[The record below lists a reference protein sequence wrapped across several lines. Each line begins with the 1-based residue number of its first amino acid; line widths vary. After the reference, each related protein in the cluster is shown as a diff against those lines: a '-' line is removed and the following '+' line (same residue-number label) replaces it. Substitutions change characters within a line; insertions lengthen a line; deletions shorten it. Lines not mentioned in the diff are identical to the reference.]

1 MAKNEDDQLWSMES
15 KLTITRRTISS
26 LHNCK
31 LRSQWWRTDTSLY
44 FLQMIP
50 MKYLHCYFD
59 PMFARWRRINSRVDW
74 QQAIRMR
81 MKRSGRSWNLLT
93 IFLEQFSL
101 MGSRSTTTT
110 SIWRCLLLIWSSAL
124 GSTWTGEQRTKRN
137 GRSGWAWGLSW
148 SVREYCEGT
157 MFGDLIV
164 ENKLQRQTEDFSNII
179 ISTKYQYSSE
189 VGQEGGV
196 MIDDN
201 AGVSWWCQ
209 RVPIMIRNTFYF
221 DENARSPRFSPSGTW
236 LSTTTSVGLR
246 SVLTPSGWSLAMSW
260 VLEKRL
266 KALPSTI
273 LTQWTSEYWSF

>member
-31 LRSQWWRTDTSLY
+31 LRSQWWRTDTSLQMINSLY
-44 FLQMIP
+44 FFQMIP
-50 MKYLHCYFD
+50 MKYLHCYFN

-148 SVREYCEGT
+148 SGREYCEGT
-157 MFGDLIV
+157 MFGDLTV

-179 ISTKYQYSSE
+179 ISIKYQYSSE

-196 MIDDN
+196 VIDDD

-209 RVPIMIRNTFYF
+209 RVPMMIRNTFYF
-221 DENARSPRFSPSGTW
+221 DELSQKWRFGRQEGGVTIDDDTGVSW
-236 LSTTTSVGLR
+236 
-246 SVLTPSGWSLAMSW
+246 WSLFIS
-260 VLEKRL
+260 RI
-266 KALPSTI
+266 T
-273 LTQWTSEYWSF
+273 Y

>member
-1 MAKNEDDQLWSMES
+1 MES

-31 LRSQWWRTDTSLY
+31 LRSQWWRTDTSL
-44 FLQMIP
+44 QMINSLYFFQMTP

-137 GRSGWAWGLSW
+137 GRSGWACGLSW

-157 MFGDLIV
+157 MFGDLTV

-179 ISTKYQYSSE
+179 IT
-189 VGQEGGV
+189 
-196 MIDDN
+196 
-201 AGVSWWCQ
+201 
-209 RVPIMIRNTFYF
+209 
-221 DENARSPRFSPSGTW
+221 
-236 LSTTTSVGLR
+236 
-246 SVLTPSGWSLAMSW
+246 
-260 VLEKRL
+260 
-266 KALPSTI
+266 
-273 LTQWTSEYWSF
+273 